1 MGPRVRLGGV
11 VEPGLR
17 ERKKARTRAELQR
30 HALRLVRDRG
40 WAATT
45 VDDIAAAAE
54 VSRSTFFRYFPTK
67 EDVVLFDD
75 VDPLYEQAFR
85 ALPAGTP
92 LLEALR
98 RCLRTAFA
106 SLDDEKRAL
115 EEVRMDL
122 ARSVPEIAAALRERG
137 VWGVEQ
143 VAAWSPR
150 RWDGRRPM
158 WTSSLFAGVVTGAR
172 LAAQAL
178 VHVDPDRG
186 YVDTLD
192 AVLARLGRGV
202 PLADAPIA
210 QRHVTRPDAAR
221 SRAGTRAG
229 RGASRGSSARTA
241 PP

>member
-1 MGPRVRLGGV
+1 V

-17 ERKKARTRAELQR
+17 ERKKARTRADLQR

-85 ALPAGTP
+85 ALPRGTP

-115 EEVRMDL
+115 EEIRMDL
-122 ARSVPEIAAALRERG
+122 ARSVPEIAAAMRERG

-143 VAAWSPR
+143 VARLVAVAA
-150 RWDGRRPM
+150 GRAA
-158 WTSSLFAGVVTGAR
+158 TEEDVVLFAGVVTGAR

-178 VHVDPDRG
+178 VHADPGRG
-186 YVDTLD
+186 YVETLD
-192 AVLARLGRGV
+192 GVLARLADGV
-202 PLADAPIA
+202 PLAGAPIVIG
-210 QRHVTRPDAAR
+210 Q
-221 SRAGTRAG
+221 
-229 RGASRGSSARTA
+229 SS
-241 PP
+241 

>member
-1 MGPRVRLGGV
+1 MSGV
-11 VEPGLR
+11 TDPGLR

-30 HALRLVRDRG
+30 HALRLFRDRG

-85 ALPAGTP
+85 ALPSGTP

-98 RCLRTAFA
+98 SCLRTAFA

-115 EEVRMDL
+115 EEIRMDL
-122 ARSVPEIAAALRERG
+122 ARSVPEIAAAMRERG

-143 VAAWSPR
+143 VARLVALAV
-150 RWDGRRPM
+150 GRAA
-158 WTSSLFAGVVTGAR
+158 TDEDVVLFAGVVTGAR

-178 VHVDPDRG
+178 VHADPARG

-192 AVLARLGRGV
+192 GVLARLAEGV
-202 PLADAPIA
+202 PLAAAPIVIG
-210 QRHVTRPDAAR
+210 Q
-221 SRAGTRAG
+221 
-229 RGASRGSSARTA
+229 SS
-241 PP
+241 